1 MILNGIE
8 LRIDTKVA
16 DRLKSTE
23 LDAVRRDLT
32 TDEIVCIMAFLNWKA
47 EIEADYD
54 LETIATETNVFSDI
68 HNYAGTADWLVR
80 LTPKPEGDNP
90 LKFAG
95 PTPFVIDFKTSQDI
109 WDLHELQVSS
119 YRVALENGENPL
131 HERNAN
137 GTDSNKLVD
146 MAGLRMAILQ
156 IGYRRN
162 KAGYKFTE
170 IADRFED
177 FKVAQHIWRREHTSA
192 KTGDLN
198 TPGFTQR
205 DFPIVLSPARHSAPS
220 KVEEAKPT
228 APEGGTK
235 TTKKSSRK

>member
-109 WDLHELQVSS
+109 WDSHELQVSS

-137 GTDSNKLVD
+137 GTDFEQACRYGRAPHGHPPDRLPPQQGGVQVHRDRGPLRRLQGGAAHLAPRAHLGKDRRPQYPRLHA
-146 MAGLRMAILQ
+146 AGFPHRPLSGATFSAVQGR
-156 IGYRRN
+156 GGETNRTGGRN
-162 KAGYKFTE
+162 KDY
-170 IADRFED
+170 
-177 FKVAQHIWRREHTSA
+177 
-192 KTGDLN
+192 
-198 TPGFTQR
+198 
-205 DFPIVLSPARHSAPS
+205 
-220 KVEEAKPT
+220 
-228 APEGGTK
+228 
-235 TTKKSSRK
+235 